1 MQEELIRRKTVT
13 PKSSKTSITAT
24 GKYSKFAL
32 TDVLI
37 CGECGS
43 RYKRVTWTAYK
54 QKRVVW
60 RCINRLDYGK
70 KYCKE
75 SITIDEKALQNAI
88 MRALNKFNE
97 EDRATYMALM
107 KATIGEAIGLNGCS
121 DEVDL
126 LQRKVEALNRKMIEL
141 INESVQTGNDIESR
155 EDEFK
160 QISDTITLLK
170 NRINAIQELASAD
183 NSPNDRLDQIQRVI
197 TEREQSGFQ
206 YDDSIVRQ
214 MIECIKVYPDG
225 KLEIIFGGGYIVE
238 ESITAEQKREA
249 SQKAIEVF

>member
-1 MQEELIRRKTVT
+1 
-13 PKSSKTSITAT
+13 
-24 GKYSKFAL
+24 
-32 TDVLI
+32 
-37 CGECGS
+37 
-43 RYKRVTWTAYK
+43 
-54 QKRVVW
+54 
-60 RCINRLDYGK
+60 
-70 KYCKE
+70 
-75 SITIDEKALQNAI
+75 
-88 MRALNKFNE
+88 
-97 EDRATYMALM
+97 M

-121 DEVDL
+121 AEVDL
-126 LQRKVEALNRKMIEL
+126 LQRKVEALNRKTIEL

-183 NSPNDRLDQIQRVI
+183 NSPNDRLDQIQRII
-197 TEREQSGFQ
+197 TEREQSAFQ

-238 ESITAEQKREA
+238 ESITAE
-249 SQKAIEVF
+249 

>member
-1 MQEELIRRKTVT
+1 
-13 PKSSKTSITAT
+13 
-24 GKYSKFAL
+24 
-32 TDVLI
+32 
-37 CGECGS
+37 
-43 RYKRVTWTAYK
+43 
-54 QKRVVW
+54 
-60 RCINRLDYGK
+60 
-70 KYCKE
+70 
-75 SITIDEKALQNAI
+75 
-88 MRALNKFNE
+88 
-97 EDRATYMALM
+97 
-107 KATIGEAIGLNGCS
+107 
-121 DEVDL
+121 
-126 LQRKVEALNRKMIEL
+126 MIEL

-249 SQKAIEVF
+249 SQKTYGGILKRFWFIIRNQSETLAGAIV

>member
-1 MQEELIRRKTVT
+1 M
-13 PKSSKTSITAT
+13 
-24 GKYSKFAL
+24 
-32 TDVLI
+32 
-37 CGECGS
+37 
-43 RYKRVTWTAYK
+43 
-54 QKRVVW
+54 
-60 RCINRLDYGK
+60 
-70 KYCKE
+70 
-75 SITIDEKALQNAI
+75 
-88 MRALNKFNE
+88 
-97 EDRATYMALM
+97 
-107 KATIGEAIGLNGCS
+107 
-121 DEVDL
+121 

-238 ESITAEQKREA
+238 ESITAE
-249 SQKAIEVF
+249 